1 MDKHYTDNGPM
12 LNAYPDSM
20 GGRLSDV
27 VGFLEKKEMEDSF
40 QSFYILPSIFNT
52 DLDRGFSVIDYNINH
67 EMGSEEDLERLRNL
81 GVNLKLDFILNHAS
95 VLSPQFQD
103 LIRNGEKSRYSDFF
117 INWNK
122 FWEGKGEMTPEGY
135 IQPEDRYIKD
145 MFFRKPGLPI
155 LMVRTP
161 DGKDVPYWNTFYQ
174 EVIYKRPDAMDL
186 MGAMD
191 IQYLTAERICE
202 RVNASLSE
210 GKKPS
215 EIDFTGYESYREK
228 VIDYL
233 ESNRKYLGQ
242 MDLNV
247 KSDLVWEHYDNTLK
261 ALSNYGA
268 SIVRLDAFAYAP
280 KEPGKKNFMNEPDTW
295 DLLAR
300 VRELADKY
308 HVTLLPEIHASY
320 GEKVYKKV
328 ADMGYMTYDFF
339 LPGLLID
346 AIEKKSGKDLARWA
360 QELVDDKIR
369 TVNMLGCHDGIP
381 LLDLKGI
388 LPEEEIQNLIDT
400 IVGRGGLVKDLHGK
414 KNMYYQVNATY
425 YSALGEDDRK
435 MLLARAIQMF
445 MPGKPQVWYLDLFAG
460 KNDHEAVKHA
470 GPAGHKEINRTN
482 LSIEEMEKRLSSD
495 VVAKQVEM
503 LKFRNTCPAFSFD
516 ADFSVETEGTRMT
529 MTWKNNGN
537 TAALKLDFADY
548 SYEISSELA

>member
-103 LIRNGEKSRYSDFF
+103 LIRKGEKSRYSDFF

-174 EVIYKRPDAMDL
+174 EVIYKRPDAIDL

-261 ALSNYGA
+261 TLSNYGA

-381 LLDLKGI
+381 LLDLKGL

-537 TAALKLDFADY
+537 TARLKVDFADY